1 MLILDTNVVSAL
13 MQEPVHPAVVRWL
26 DHQPRISIWVTAI
39 TLTELRHGIECLDT
53 GRRRSRLLRSL
64 ERLIEDKLDHRIAAF
79 DAPAANATA
88 LLMAQRRRAGRTG
101 DLRDAMIAGTV
112 IACHATLATRN
123 TRHFADLS
131 APVIN
136 PWDAP
141 AQ

>member
-13 MQEPVHPAVVRWL
+13 MQEPVHPTVVRWL

-39 TLTELRHGIECLDT
+39 TLMELRHDIECLDT

-64 ERLIEDKLDHRIAAF
+64 ERLIEDKLDRRIAAF

-88 LLMAQRRRAGRTG
+88 MLMAQRRRTG

-123 TRHFADLS
+123 TRHFADLT

-136 PWDAP
+136 P
-141 AQ
+141 

>member
-13 MQEPVHPAVVRWL
+13 MQEPVHPTVVRWL

-39 TLTELRHGIECLDT
+39 TLMELRHDIECLDT

-64 ERLIEDKLDHRIAAF
+64 ERLIEDKLDRRIAAF

-88 LLMAQRRRAGRTG
+88 MLMAQRRRTG

-123 TRHFADLS
+123 TRHFADLT
-131 APVIN
+131 APVI
-136 PWDAP
+136 
-141 AQ
+141 